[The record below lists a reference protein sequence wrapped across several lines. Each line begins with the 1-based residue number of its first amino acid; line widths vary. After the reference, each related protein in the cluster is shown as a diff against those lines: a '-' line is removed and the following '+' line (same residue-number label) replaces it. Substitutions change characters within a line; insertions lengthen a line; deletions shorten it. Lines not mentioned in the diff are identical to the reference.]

1 MGPNTCGRGSKTSRV
16 VCTNLEPSASDSGEL
31 GWYPST
37 PGASSGSGVPGSC
50 LALLPGTM
58 EGGEGQSSRCE
69 DVLVI
74 GKLHLGEKARLEGT
88 PLDRSV
94 LELGSGERW

>member
-1 MGPNTCGRGSKTSRV
+1 
-16 VCTNLEPSASDSGEL
+16 
-31 GWYPST
+31 
-37 PGASSGSGVPGSC
+37 
-50 LALLPGTM
+50 M

-74 GKLHLGEKARLEGT
+74 GKLHIRETARLERT

-94 LELGSGERW
+94 LELGSGERWREAPGLPGSPCQGAESEDLIDNAGNSLVRF